1 MKLTRKIIIIAF
13 LFIIYL
19 YTVVISKMP
28 NSIILTDGDNL
39 KLQKFLGITYE
50 INDKKLDSIQVSSNF
65 NSENQKNKTIEVK
78 LFDLINVK
86 KINIDYIEN
95 INVIP
100 VGQLT
105 GIKLYT
111 NGVLV
116 VGMSEIKSI
125 DDIKYKPYE
134 NSGIE
139 EGDRIIKINNND
151 IDNTNHLINIVNSSN
166 GEYLEIQYV
175 RNDQK
180 YTTTIKPIKSK
191 DGNYKLGLWIR
202 DTAAGIGTITFYE
215 PSTGN
220 FAALGHGITDI
231 DTGDLVEISN
241 GEFITTKILSLIKG
255 LKGKPRKNPRNNRK

>member
-1 MKLTRKIIIIAF
+1 MKITRKIIIIVF
-13 LFIIYL
+13 LFIIYV
-19 YTVVISKMP
+19 YSVIISKMP
-28 NSIILTDGDNL
+28 NRIIITDGDNL
-39 KLQKFLGITYE
+39 EFHKYLGISYN
-50 INDKKLDSIQVSSNF
+50 INNKKLDSIQVSSSF
-65 NSENQKNKTIEVK
+65 NDENQINKTIEVK
-78 LFDLINVK
+78 LFDFINIK
-86 KINIDYIEN
+86 KINIDYIQN

-116 VGMSEIKSI
+116 VGMSEIKSL
-125 DDIKYKPYE
+125 DDIKFKPYE

-151 IDNTNHLINIVNSSN
+151 IDNTNHLIDLVNKSN
-166 GEYLEIQYV
+166 GNSLEIQYI

-180 YTTTIKPIKSK
+180 YTTIIKPIKSK
-191 DGNYKLGLWIR
+191 DGDYKLGLWVR

-215 PSTGN
+215 PATGN

-231 DTGDLVEISN
+231 DTGNLVEISN

-255 LKGKPRKNPRNNRK
+255 LKGKPRKNTRNY